1 MITMQKEPSFASS
14 EYGLAF
20 ALQKKE
26 NSDRLMN
33 YFLGAYFLFGL
44 FLATY
49 YDTWFIGLGVGS
61 LSLIAY
67 YSAKFVLPNLNVYQY
82 VLSAVVGVFM
92 AQFIYQM
99 HGMFEM
105 HFFAFI
111 GSALLISYHD
121 WKLQIP
127 LTLVVVLHHGTFGYL
142 QYIGVDGVYFTQL
155 DYMTLEVFVYHV
167 ILAAII
173 FGLCGLWSF
182 MFDRYNRKLVSD
194 ISTRAEL
201 AEQLEIKNKDVTDSI
216 LYAKRLQRA
225 SFPNEKGLKHTF
237 NKFFVL
243 NQQKN
248 IVGGDFYWMHQEG
261 DLTTVVCADCT
272 GHGVPGAFMTIIGI
286 NILDKMAGSDVLT
299 KPSEALH
306 EIDRQ
311 LIASIGGD
319 RSERMSDGMDLSYC
333 VIDRSQK
340 KILYAGAMNPIIL
353 VSEGKAQTFKGSRFS
368 LGAYLDED
376 EKKFETQEIS
386 YNEGDMLY
394 LFSDGF
400 IDQFGGD
407 NRKKFTRNRL
417 TELLPSISSLPDEEQ
432 LETLRSTLEDWQ
444 GEIPQTDDILV
455 MGLQL

>member
-1 MITMQKEPSFASS
+1 MQNSTIDTSA
-14 EYGLAF
+14 YGLSF

-33 YFLGAYFLFGL
+33 YFLGAYFLFGI

-49 YDTWFIGLGVGS
+49 YDTWLIGIGVGS

-67 YSAKFVLPNLNVYQY
+67 YSAKFALPNSNVYQY
-82 VLSAVVGVFM
+82 VLSAVAGVFM

-111 GSALLISYHD
+111 GSVLLISYHN
-121 WKLQIP
+121 WLLQIP
-127 LTLVVVLHHGTFGYL
+127 LTLVVVVHHATFGYL
-142 QYIGVDGVYFTQL
+142 QYLGADGVYFTQL
-155 DYMTLEVFVYHV
+155 DYMPLETFIYHV
-167 ILAAII
+167 VLAAII

-182 MFDRYNRKLVSD
+182 MFNRYNRQLVTD

-201 AEQLEIKNKDVTDSI
+201 TEQLEEKNKDVTDSI
-216 LYAKRLQRA
+216 LYAKRLQKA
-225 SFPNEKGLKHTF
+225 SFPNENGLKQTF
-237 NKFFVL
+237 SKFFVL

-286 NILDKMAGSDVLT
+286 NILDKMAGTGVLSNPT
-299 KPSEALH
+299 EALK
-306 EIDRQ
+306 EVDRQ
-311 LIASIGGD
+311 LISTIGGD
-319 RSERMSDGMDLSYC
+319 SVNRHDRIDDGMDLSYC
-333 VIDRSQK
+333 VIDRSKK

-353 VSEGKAQTFKGSRFS
+353 VSGGEAKTFKGSRFS
-368 LGAYLDED
+368 LGAYLDND
-376 EKKFETQEIS
+376 AKSFETHEID
-386 YNEGDMLY
+386 YTEGDMLY
-394 LFSDGF
+394 LFSDGY
-400 IDQFGGD
+400 IDQFGG
-407 NRKKFTRNRL
+407 NQRRRKFNRNRL
-417 TELLPSISSLPDEEQ
+417 TKMLPEIANLPDEEQ
-432 LETLRSTLEDWQ
+432 LATLQNTLSEWQ
-444 GEIPQTDDILV
+444 GDEPQTDDILV

>member
-1 MITMQKEPSFASS
+1 MQENNITSS
-14 EYGLAF
+14 DYSLAF
-20 ALQKKE
+20 SLRKKE

-33 YFLGAYFLFGL
+33 YFLGAYFAFGL

-49 YDTWFIGLGVGS
+49 YDTWLIGAGVGS

-67 YSAKFVLPNLNVYQY
+67 YSAKLALPQSNLYQY

-111 GSALLISYHD
+111 GSVLLIAYHN

-127 LTLVVVLHHGTFGYL
+127 LTLVVVVHHGTFGYL
-142 QYIGVDGVYFTQL
+142 QYIGMDGVYFTQL
-155 DYMTLEVFVYHV
+155 DYMTIEVFIYHV

-173 FGLCGLWSF
+173 FGLCGLWSYL
-182 MFDRYNRKLVSD
+182 FDKYNRQLVSD
-194 ISTRAEL
+194 ISQRAEL
-201 AEQLEIKNKDVTDSI
+201 AQQLELKNQDVTDSI
-216 LYAKRLQRA
+216 LYAKRLQNA
-225 SFPNEKGLKHTF
+225 SFPNEKGLKSTF

-286 NILDKMAGSDVLT
+286 NILDKMAGSKVLAN
-299 KPSEALH
+299 PSEALH
-306 EIDRQ
+306 EIDRH
-311 LIASIGGD
+311 LVASIAGNQN
-319 RSERMSDGMDLSYC
+319 ERMDDGMDLSYC
-333 VIDRSQK
+333 VIDRSRK

-353 VSEGKAQTFKGSRFS
+353 VSGGETKTFKGSRFS
-368 LGAYLDED
+368 LGAYIDVN
-376 EKKFETQEIS
+376 EKSFETHEID
-386 YNEGDMLY
+386 YAEGDMLY
-394 LFSDGF
+394 LFSDGY

-407 NRKKFTRNRL
+407 KSRRKFTRNRL
-417 TELLPSISSLPDEEQ
+417 TELLPEIAHLSDDEQ
-432 LETLRSTLEDWQ
+432 LSRLQNTLKDWQ
-444 GEIPQTDDILV
+444 GENPQTDDILV

>member
-1 MITMQKEPSFASS
+1 MQDHSILSS
-14 EYGLAF
+14 SYGLAF
-20 ALQKKE
+20 SLQKKE

-44 FLATY
+44 FLSTY
-49 YDTWFIGLGVGS
+49 YDTWFIGIGVGS

-67 YSAKFVLPNLNVYQY
+67 YSAKYALPNSTVYQY
-82 VLSAVVGVFM
+82 VLSAIAGVFM

-111 GSALLISYHD
+111 GSALLISYHN

-127 LTLVVVLHHGTFGYL
+127 LTLVVVVHHGTFGYL
-142 QYIGVDGVYFTQL
+142 QYIGVDGVFFTQL
-155 DYMTLEVFVYHV
+155 DYMPLDVFIYHV
-167 ILAAII
+167 VLAAII
-173 FGLCGLWSF
+173 FGLCGLWSY
-182 MFDRYNRKLVSD
+182 MFDRYNRTLVAD
-194 ISTRAEL
+194 ISKRAEL
-201 AEQLEIKNKDVTDSI
+201 AELLENKNKDITDSI

-225 SFPNEKGLKHTF
+225 SFPSEKGLKRTF

-286 NILDKMAGSDVLT
+286 NILDKMVGTGLLAN
-299 KPSEALH
+299 PSEALH

-319 RSERMSDGMDLSYC
+319 RSDRIDDGMDLSYC
-333 VIDRSQK
+333 VIDRANKTIQ
-340 KILYAGAMNPIIL
+340 YAGAMNPIIL
-353 VSEGKAQTFKGSRFS
+353 VSDGKAETFKGSRFS
-368 LGAYLDED
+368 LGAYLDKN
-376 EKKFETQEIS
+376 EKAFETQKIS
-386 YNEGDMLY
+386 YHEGDMLY
-394 LFSDGF
+394 LFSDGYV
-400 IDQFGGD
+400 DQFGGTG
-407 NRKKFTRNRL
+407 RKKFTRNRL
-417 TELLPSISSLPDEEQ
+417 TQLFADIASLPDEEQ
-432 LETLRSTLEDWQ
+432 LATLRTTLEEWQ
-444 GEIPQTDDILV
+444 GEFPQTDDILV